1 MGFRA
6 MKFISA
12 APLLLL
18 LSGCNPSPK
27 TQDDLDGCYRTAQRA
42 FPRAE
47 VADATAMSDL
57 QKSCMADKGYRFSAI
72 AFRCGGDLYGDAAC
86 YTR

>member
-1 MGFRA
+1 
-6 MKFISA
+6 MKLISA

-18 LSGCNPSPK
+18 LSGCNPSPE
-27 TQDDLDGCYRTAQRA
+27 TQADLDGCRRTAQRA

-47 VADATAMSDL
+47 VSDAGAMNDM

-72 AFRCGGDLYGDAAC
+72 AFRCGGDLYSDAAC